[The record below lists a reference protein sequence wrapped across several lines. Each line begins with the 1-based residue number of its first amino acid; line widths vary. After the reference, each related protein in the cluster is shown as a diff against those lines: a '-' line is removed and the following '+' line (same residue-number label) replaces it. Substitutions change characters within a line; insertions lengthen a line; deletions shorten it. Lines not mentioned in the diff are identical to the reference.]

1 MSKRTKNRKGI
12 KERQISKQTFKFSEV
27 LIIVIISILVGIL
40 FGSSITYEKENV
52 VVTNIP
58 EELEEFVTTYE
69 NIYQNYY
76 KKVKKEDLIS
86 AAYEGMVNSLD
97 DPYAAYMEKED
108 SESFNQTVNGEY
120 VGIGAAVEYKEENA
134 KISTVYKNSP
144 AQKAGLEVGDQLV
157 AIDGQDV
164 KGKTLSQ
171 ITKMIKGKENTK
183 VSIKISR
190 DGNEK
195 NYEVKRSKVAVP
207 SVSSKIIKKNDKKI
221 GYISIDI
228 FSSTTYSQFKKE
240 YDSLIKKKIDS
251 LIIDVRNNPGG
262 QLDDV
267 KEILQLL
274 EKKDKVLYQIQTK
287 NIKNKIYDGTKDY
300 CKYQIAI
307 LINKNSASASEI
319 LATSLKENNNAI
331 LVGKTT
337 YGKGTVQK
345 AYSLSSG
352 ATLKYTTQKWL
363 TPNGNWI
370 NEKGIAPDEEI
381 NLSDEYNVN
390 PSDDTDNQLQKA
402 IEVLTK

>member
-331 LVGKTT
+331 LFGKTT

-390 PSDDTDNQLQKA
+390 PSNDTDNQLQKA

>member
-144 AQKAGLEVGDQLV
+144 AQKAGLEAGDQLV

>member
-144 AQKAGLEVGDQLV
+144 AQKAGLEAGDQLV

-195 NYEVKRSKVAVP
+195 NYEVKRSKFAVP